1 LKRLV
6 DIYHTI
12 SLTLVL
18 SCNPMKAYAV
28 LLVYFLNLL
37 NFAGAQNKADT
48 LHIYYLENYPYS
60 YTRNDSIKGIE
71 IEIMREFML
80 WAKYDGYN
88 FLPVYKKFDEF
99 EMFYNAV
106 KNANTKV
113 IGLGSVTI
121 NSKRLTDVSFSPP
134 YIKNVSVLLTYSGI
148 QTFRSKNDIK
158 KEFNGKACIT
168 IKNSMYEKYLLAI
181 KKQLLPNLKIQY
193 TDNEFS
199 SIEAVACNSD
209 LFAYCD
215 ILSYWT
221 YLQKYPNKTVKIQ
234 KVFTED
240 KDNLGF
246 ITPKNSTYRFVLTE
260 FFESGFGFISGKR
273 YSEILEK
280 YLSYEVM
287 ESVRIR

>member
-1 LKRLV
+1 MV

-12 SLTLVL
+12 NLTLVL
-18 SCNPMKAYAV
+18 SCKPMKAFVV
-28 LLVYFLNLL
+28 LFVCFLNLTH
-37 NFAGAQNKADT
+37 FAGAQNKADT

-71 IEIMREFML
+71 IEIMREFIL

-121 NSKRLTDVSFSPP
+121 NSKRLADVSFSPP

-168 IKNSMYEKYLLAI
+168 IKNSMYEKYLLTI

-246 ITPKNSTYRFVLTE
+246 ITPKNSAYRFVLTE